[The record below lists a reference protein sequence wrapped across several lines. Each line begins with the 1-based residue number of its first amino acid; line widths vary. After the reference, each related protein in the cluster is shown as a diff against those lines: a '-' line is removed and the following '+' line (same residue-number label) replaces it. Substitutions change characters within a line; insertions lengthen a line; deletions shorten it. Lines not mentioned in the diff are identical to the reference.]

1 MRGAFRAAAASHHVD
16 TGVSAPGTARP
27 CKGRRTVDAGSRK
40 PLACGVCPRPEPAR
54 GPVHTDG
61 TGSGAQ
67 DQPSRRVRRRAR
79 SLRPYV
85 VPHPLLIEAFRSVPA
100 FRELADALPRAGES
114 VLAEGL
120 AGSSPALLV
129 GALHHVRPERIWLLV
144 ASTPDGAEQVATDL
158 EALLGEGAVHLYPQR
173 ESLPYE
179 EAEPHVEIGG
189 ARVEALEALLGGR
202 TALMVTTTRALQE
215 LSPAVDGLADLRLE
229 LRVGAEIR
237 LADLS
242 ARLEEM
248 GFERVATVEEVGQF
262 ALRGGIVDVF
272 GFGTPEPAR
281 IEFWGDQVES
291 IRHFDL
297 LSQLSV
303 SSVESIQVLPVDLR
317 PSGDGARGRT
327 APAGEGAAG
336 GRRSLLDYLPP
347 EAVLVHL
354 TGGATRTELERTWT
368 EVQRL
373 HQAEVQRGT
382 RPDGPEA
389 LFLPADTAAARL
401 DRFPQLFV
409 GEGPATGRTLRF
421 RAAPPEAIDRDLAR
435 LGETLRA
442 GAARGERTLVLCD
455 NQGQLDRL
463 QELLDE
469 LRVRSDVTLALG
481 SVSGG
486 FILADADP
494 PFRVLTDHE
503 IFRRTRRIR
512 RRRRFRGAAAL
523 ESLAALKP
531 GEYVVHMDHG
541 VGQFRRMERVRV
553 GEEEF
558 ETLVIEYAGGELLRV
573 PVHRVDLIERWVSE
587 NEEGPAP
594 RVHKIGGK
602 EWTRTKQKTKKA
614 IQEMTAELLELY
626 AAREA
631 EKGYAFAS
639 DTRWQREMESAFLF
653 EDTPDQRQATEDV
666 KRDMESPRP
675 MDRLICGDVGYG
687 KTEVAVRAAFK
698 AVQDGKQVAVL
709 VPTTILAEQ
718 HLHTFAE
725 RLADFPVR
733 IEALSRFR
741 TAKEQAGVLA
751 KLERGEVDVIVG
763 THRLL
768 STDVKFHD
776 LGLIVVDEEQRFGVK
791 HKERLKQL
799 RRTVD
804 VLTLTATPI
813 PRTLHF
819 SLLGL
824 RDMTLIQTPPRDR
837 QPIITHVLPWAD
849 AVLEDAIRREL
860 DRGGQ
865 VFFVHNRV
873 ETISVVAKRVGDLVP
888 DARVGVAHGQMKEKE
903 LEEVMTRFIEGEV
916 EILVATAIIESG
928 LDVPRANTLIV
939 NRADH
944 FGLSQLYQ
952 IRGRVGRSHHRAYCY
967 LLVPD
972 EVSEEAEKRLRV
984 LEHYTELG
992 SGYRIALKDLEL
1004 RGAGNILGSEQS
1016 GFVHAVGFD
1025 TYMRLLEETVRQMKG
1040 DGKAP
1045 ALQAADV
1052 SVDGVALIPDD
1063 YVPDEAQ
1070 KLHFYRRLAREDDAA
1085 QIDALRR
1092 ELRDRYGPVPVE
1104 VETLL
1109 ATASLRLRG
1118 KALGVERILVRPWD
1132 VRLNFRTGVVP
1143 RMATLQRVLAAR
1155 QFDVE
1160 VRRPIPL
1167 SLTLH
1172 RRGTEPILA
1181 TLVDA
1186 LRELE
1191 QDPTATV

>member
-1 MRGAFRAAAASHHVD
+1 M
-16 TGVSAPGTARP
+16 
-27 CKGRRTVDAGSRK
+27 
-40 PLACGVCPRPEPAR
+40 
-54 GPVHTDG
+54 
-61 TGSGAQ
+61 
-67 DQPSRRVRRRAR
+67 
-79 SLRPYV
+79 
-85 VPHPLLIEAFRSVPA
+85 PHPLLIEAFRSVPA
-100 FRELADALPRAGES
+100 FRELAAGLPRGGES
-114 VLAEGL
+114 RVVEGL
-120 AGSSPALLV
+120 AGAAPAVLV
-129 GALHHVRPERIWLLV
+129 GALHRARPERIWVLV
-144 ASTPDGAEQVATDL
+144 ASTPDAAEQTASDL
-158 EALLGEGAVHLYPQR
+158 ESLLGEGAVYLYPQR

-179 EAEPHVEIGG
+179 EGEPNVEIGG
-189 ARVEALEALLGGR
+189 ARVEALEALIGGR
-202 TALMVTTTRALQE
+202 TALLVTTSRAVQE
-215 LSPAVDGLADLRLE
+215 LSPAVEGLADLRLE
-229 LRVGAEIR
+229 LRAGEEIR
-237 LADLS
+237 PADLS

-248 GFERVATVEEVGQF
+248 GFERVSTVEEVGQY

-281 IEFWGDQVES
+281 IEFWGDLVES

-297 LSQLSV
+297 LTQLSV
-303 SSVESIQVLPVDLR
+303 RTVEGIQILPVDLR
-317 PSGDGARGRT
+317 PAPSGDGARPRPGART
-327 APAGEGAAG
+327 DGP
-336 GRRSLLDYLPP
+336 RRSLLDYLPP
-347 EAVLVHL
+347 DALLVHL
-354 TGGATRTELERTWT
+354 GGSAVRAEMERTWAD
-368 EVQRL
+368 VQRL
-373 HQAEVQRGT
+373 HDAETQRGAHPE
-382 RPDGPEA
+382 RPEA
-389 LFLPADTAAARL
+389 LFLPAEEAAARL
-401 DRFPQLFV
+401 GRFAQVFV
-409 GEGPATGRTLRF
+409 GEGPAGTPVRRF
-421 RAAPPEAIDRDLAR
+421 RAAPPEAIDRDMQR
-435 LGETLRA
+435 LGEVLRA
-442 GAARGERTLVLCD
+442 GAARGERSLVLCD
-455 NQGQLDRL
+455 NQGQLERL

-469 LRVRSDVTLALG
+469 LRVRADVTLALG
-481 SVSGG
+481 SISGG

-494 PFRVLTDHE
+494 PLRVLTDHE

-512 RRRRFRGAAAL
+512 RRRRFRGGAAL
-523 ESLAALKP
+523 ESIAALKP

-541 VGQFRRMERVRV
+541 IGQFRRMERVRV

-573 PVHRVDLIERWVSE
+573 PVHRVDLIERWVSDADDAA
-587 NEEGPAP
+587 PP
-594 RVHKIGGK
+594 RVHKIGGR
-602 EWTRTKQKTKKA
+602 EWTRTTQRTRRA

-631 EKGYAFAS
+631 EQGYAYGA

-687 KTEVAVRAAFK
+687 KTEVAIRAAFK

-741 TAKEQAGVLA
+741 TAREQEKV
-751 KLERGEVDVIVG
+751 LERLAEGSVDIIVG

-768 STDVKFHD
+768 SPDVKFRD

-873 ETISVVAKRVGDLVP
+873 ETIATVARRVQDLVP
-888 DARVGVAHGQMKEKE
+888 DARVGIAHGQMKEKE
-903 LEEVMTRFIEGEV
+903 LEEVMTRFLDGEV
-916 EILVATAIIESG
+916 DVLVATAIIESG

-972 EVSEEAEKRLRV
+972 EVSEDAEKRLRV

-1025 TYMRLLEETVRQMKG
+1025 TYIRLLEETVRQMKG

-1045 ALQAADV
+1045 SRQPTDV
-1052 SVDGVALIPDD
+1052 SVDGAALIPDA

-1070 KLHFYRRLAREDDAA
+1070 KLHFYRRLAREETPDG
-1085 QIDALRR
+1085 IEALRR
-1092 ELRDRYGPVPVE
+1092 ELRDRYGPIPLE

-1109 ATASLRLRG
+1109 ATASIRLLG
-1118 KALGVERILVRPWD
+1118 GALGIERILVRPWD
-1132 VRLNFRTGVVP
+1132 VRLNFRKGVVP
-1143 RMATLQRVLAAR
+1143 RMAPLQRILAGR
-1155 QFDVE
+1155 QFEVE

-1181 TLVDA
+1181 TLVEA

-1191 QDPTATV
+1191 RDKVADV